1 MPPGTGVRYDNDKSY
16 FDPVRDE
23 HEKSFYDLVNK
34 KQEVSVLK
42 QTVPDKASEFFVDDI
57 KKRSALENQKLF
69 LKKYS
74 IDVQLPSSYVLDA

>member
-1 MPPGTGVRYDNDKSY
+1 MPQGTGVRYDNDKSY

-34 KQEVSVLK
+34 KREVSVLK

-57 KKRSALENQKLF
+57 NKRSALENQKLF

-74 IDVQLPSSYVLDA
+74 IDV